1 MELDTFLERDIV
13 EHLDLFVK
21 EKKDY
26 ASEEEI
32 NSLLKIK
39 KYHAE
44 VLDALDNK
52 EVSRPLR
59 VYQKGLHL
67 AKTANFFEDEKK
79 KIEPKALPV
88 SQPVPKPSSQ
98 TVVPSPEEEK
108 KKEELKK
115 QYPEIVLPQG
125 AQYTYEYLK
134 KYVLALLAI
143 ERRDRE
149 TAVKYL
155 FDLYKHYPKN
165 IAVQIRM
172 QEALELDKQ
181 AKLHADSKHSF
192 PTHGSTAV
200 SSSSQKQLSHNPI
213 DLKKYVSA
221 LQAIKDG
228 NKETA
233 VKLFNELK
241 SIYPT
246 NLAVKLHLQEATK
259 I

>member
-13 EHLDLFVK
+13 EYLDRFVK

-44 VLDALDNK
+44 VLEAVDNK

-59 VYQKGLHL
+59 VLQKNFCLV
-67 AKTANFFEDEKK
+67 KTVNFFESKK
-79 KIEPKALPV
+79 KKLEPKVIPTPQAAV
-88 SQPVPKPSSQ
+88 H
-98 TVVPSPEEEK
+98 SPEEEQ

-115 QYPEIVLPQG
+115 QYPKIVLPQG
-125 AQYTYEYLK
+125 AQYTYDYLK

-143 ERRDRE
+143 ERRDRA

-155 FDLYKHYPKN
+155 FDLYKDYPKN

-172 QEALELDKQ
+172 QEALELDKK
-181 AKLHADSKHSF
+181 AKPRTDSNSSF
-192 PTHGSTAV
+192 PTHGLTAV

-213 DLKKYVSA
+213 DLKKYIAA

-233 VKLFNELK
+233 LKLFNELK
-241 SIYPT
+241 NIYPT
-246 NLAVKLHLQEATK
+246 NLAVKLHLQEAIK

>member
-13 EHLDLFVK
+13 EYLDRFVK
-21 EKKDY
+21 ETKDY

-32 NSLLKIK
+32 NSLLKMK
-39 KYHAE
+39 KHHAE
-44 VLDALDNK
+44 VLKALDNK

-59 VYQKGLHL
+59 VLQKDFCLV
-67 AKTANFFEDEKK
+67 KTVNFFKSTKK
-79 KIEPKALPV
+79 KLEPKSIPAPQAAV
-88 SQPVPKPSSQ
+88 H
-98 TVVPSPEEEK
+98 SPEEEK

-115 QYPEIVLPQG
+115 QYPELVLPQG
-125 AQYTYEYLK
+125 GQYTYDYLK

-143 ERRDRE
+143 ERRDRT
-149 TAVKYL
+149 TALKYL

-172 QEALELDKQ
+172 QEALELDKK
-181 AKLHADSKHSF
+181 AKPRTDSKSSF
-192 PTHGSTAV
+192 STHGLTAV

-213 DLKKYVSA
+213 DMKKYVAA

-233 VKLFNELK
+233 LKLFNELK
-241 SIYPT
+241 NIYPT
-246 NLAVKLHLQEATK
+246 NLAVKLHLQEAIK